1 MEDNSEIKGHSGDT
15 ISADKKEKIKSS
27 ELLINR
33 AVLVVVSEN
42 FFGMSFVI
50 DKKSTLIGR
59 DENAEIIIND
69 PLVSHNHCIIKYGD
83 ENKFYIEDL
92 DSKNSTFL
100 NKKNIKKKVVL
111 LYGDRIV
118 IGNTIFRFFLE
129 EKI

>member
-1 MEDNSEIKGHSGDT
+1 MEKNSEKKGHGGDT
-15 ISADKKEKIKSS
+15 ISANQKEKIKSS
-27 ELLINR
+27 ELLINK

-59 DENAEIIIND
+59 DESADIIIND
-69 PLVSHNHCIIKYGD
+69 PLVSHNHCVIKYDD

-100 NKKNIKKKVVL
+100 NKKKIKKRGAL

>member
-1 MEDNSEIKGHSGDT
+1 MEDNSGKKGHGGDT
-15 ISADKKEKIKSS
+15 ISADNKDKIKSS

-50 DKKSTLIGR
+50 DKKTTLIGR
-59 DENAEIIIND
+59 DKKADIFIKD
-69 PLVSHNHCIIKYGD
+69 PLVSHNHCILKYDDG
-83 ENKFYIEDL
+83 NKFYIEDL

-100 NKKNIKKKVVL
+100 NKKKIKKKTAL

-118 IGNTIFRFFLE
+118 VGNTILRFFLE